1 MGVRSRGFRP
11 GRSLLLLLI
20 GIFIGLFST
29 WCLWTSSTSSSFPL
43 LKACPAPQVYHKE
56 KGFVLIGIMTAAKYV
71 DTRAYNVWKT
81 WAQHVPGKVLFFVA
95 ENTTSV
101 YSELPLV
108 RLKGVDDS
116 YPPQKKSFAMVK
128 WMADNYMDSF
138 EWFLRADDDLYIKGE
153 SLERLLRGLDS
164 SRSHSIGQAGLGNS
178 AEYGLLA
185 LGQSDNYCMGG
196 PGVVMSRETMRKVST
211 HLQHCLEH
219 LLTGHEDVELGRCIR
234 KHVGVACTWN
244 YEMQTL
250 FHNNQ
255 STSNKAYAGSLDE
268 VKAAITLHPIK
279 IPSVMRRVHSHVRT
293 IKLNDLREKR
303 ASLLSEMS
311 VSPSISLQRNEPST
325 LQDIPIFSFIDNN
338 RIIFCSD
345 GVNCPRHTLEQRT
358 RGEMGRIITQLFD
371 DFNANARQRGRVLQ
385 FQNLQYGYERLIPK
399 YGVDYILD
407 MILWFKKFRPPHR
420 TTLSVRRHAYVQQS
434 FAPLKSISENS
445 LRWKL
450 YGEGGHASDHI
461 HLILPLKGRS
471 QVFARFATHL
481 HNTCMREKKL
491 TLVVVLYSSPDEM
504 ETRKKMAEISTLMEV
519 KIVEMGNEV
528 FSRGVALTRGS
539 SHLSADS
546 LLFLTDVDMLIS
558 CDALR
563 RIQLN
568 TIYNAQI
575 FFPIVFSEFSPDSW
589 SENDRLLADSFHYGR
604 RRGYFRHFGYGLA
617 AMYKG
622 DLHTIGGF
630 NTSISGWGMED
641 VDLFEKAVKSPY
653 HRVIRAPEPGLVHI
667 YHPIHCDP
675 SMPASQLAMCQG
687 SKAASLASIDSLVQ
701 SINHLP

>member
-1 MGVRSRGFRP
+1 MGIRRGGLRP
-11 GRSLLLLLI
+11 GRALI
-20 GIFIGLFST
+20 LILFGASISIFIT
-29 WCLWTSSTSSSFPL
+29 WCLSKSSSLPFL
-43 LKACPAPQVYHKE
+43 TACPAPLIHEKE
-56 KGFVLIGIMTAAKYV
+56 KGFVFIGIMTAAKYV

-81 WAQHVPGKVLFFVA
+81 WAQHVPGKVVFFVA
-95 ENTTSV
+95 ENTSSI
-101 YSELPLV
+101 YKDIPLV

-138 EWFLRADDDLYIKGE
+138 EWFLRADDDLYIKGD
-153 SLERLLRGLDS
+153 SLEKLLRGLDP
-164 SRSHSIGQAGLGNS
+164 SRSHAIGQAGLGNS
-178 AEYGLLA
+178 QEYGLLA

-196 PGVVMSRETMRKVST
+196 PGIVLSRETMRKLSPN
-211 HLQHCLEH
+211 LQHCLEH

-255 STSNKAYAGSLDE
+255 STSNDAYTGSLEE
-268 VKAAITLHPIK
+268 VKAAITVHPIK
-279 IPSVMRRVHSHVRT
+279 NPSVMRRVHSHVRVS
-293 IKLNDLREKR
+293 KLNDLREKR
-303 ASLLSEMS
+303 ATLISEL
-311 VSPSISLQRNEPST
+311 SISPTISLKRNDPTT
-325 LQDIPIFSFIDNN
+325 LEDVPLFSFIDNN

-358 RGEMGRIITQLFD
+358 RMEMGRIITQLFD

-385 FQNLQYGYERLIPK
+385 FQNLQYGYERLIPR
-399 YGVDYILD
+399 YGVDYIMD

-434 FAPLKSISENS
+434 FAPLKMISSESIGS
-445 LRWKL
+445 KL
-450 YGEGGHASDHI
+450 YDVAGNASNHI
-461 HLILPLKGRS
+461 HIILPLKGRS
-471 QVFARFATHL
+471 LVFARFATHL
-481 HNTCMREKKL
+481 RNWCMRDKKL
-491 TLVVVLYSSPDEM
+491 SLIVVLYSSPDEN
-504 ETRKKMAEISTLMEV
+504 ETRNKVEEISALMDV
-519 KIVEMGNEV
+519 KIVEMKDEP
-528 FSRGVALTRGS
+528 FSRGIALTRGS
-539 SHLSADS
+539 SHLSDDS

-568 TIYNAQI
+568 TIYKAQV

-617 AMYKG
+617 ALYKG
-622 DLHTIGGF
+622 DLHSIGGF
-630 NTSISGWGMED
+630 NTSITGWGMED
-641 VDLFEKAVKSPY
+641 VDLFEKAVKSPS
-653 HRVIRAPEPGLVHI
+653 HRVIRAPEPGLIHI

-675 SMPASQLAMCQG
+675 SMPSAQLAMCQG

-701 SINHLP
+701 TLNHVS

>member
-1 MGVRSRGFRP
+1 MW
-11 GRSLLLLLI
+11 
-20 GIFIGLFST
+20 T
-29 WCLWTSSTSSSFPL
+29 TSSLPL
-43 LKACPAPQVYHKE
+43 LTVCPAPQVHEKE

-71 DTRAYNVWKT
+71 DSRAYNVWKT

-95 ENTTSV
+95 ENTTSIHND
-101 YSELPLV
+101 LPLV

-153 SLERLLRGLDS
+153 SLERLLRGLDP
-164 SRSHSIGQAGLGNS
+164 SRSHAIGQAGLGNS

-196 PGVVMSRETMRKVST
+196 PGVVMSRETMRKVSP
-211 HLQHCLEH
+211 HLQHCLSH

-255 STSNKAYAGSLDE
+255 STSNDAYTGSLDE

-279 IPSVMRRVHSHVRT
+279 NPVVMRRVHSHVRMS
-293 IKLNDLREKR
+293 KLNELREKR
-303 ASLLSEMS
+303 ASLISEMS
-311 VSPSISLQRNEPST
+311 MSPSMSLKRNEPQS
-325 LQDIPIFSFIDNN
+325 LQDMPIFSFIDNN

-358 RGEMGRIITQLFD
+358 RGEMGRIVTQLFD

-385 FQNLQYGYERLIPK
+385 FQNLQYGYERLLPK
-399 YGVDYILD
+399 YGVDYIMD

-434 FAPLKSISENS
+434 FAPLKRISEQAIRS
-445 LRWKL
+445 KL
-450 YGEGGHASDHI
+450 YGEKANASDHI

-481 HNTCMREKKL
+481 RSTCMREKRL
-491 TLVVVLYSSPDEM
+491 SLVVVLYSSPDEM
-504 ETRKKMAEISTLMEV
+504 ETRKKMEEISSFVDV
-519 KIVEMGNEV
+519 KIVEMGDEP
-528 FSRGVALTRGS
+528 FSRGIALTRGS
-539 SHLSADS
+539 AHLPDDS

-568 TIYNAQI
+568 TIYKAQVY
-575 FFPIVFSEFSPDSW
+575 FPIVFSEFSPDSW

-617 AMYKG
+617 ALYKG
-622 DLHTIGGF
+622 DLHSIGGF

-641 VDLFEKAVKSPY
+641 VDLFEKAVKSPS

-675 SMPASQLAMCQG
+675 SMPQAQLAMCQG
-687 SKAASLASIDSLVQ
+687 SKAASLSSIDSLVQ
-701 SINHLP
+701 SLNHLS